1 MKKLDQIK
9 QTISNH
15 MRLDSQELS
24 NLMKELKQLSDKE
37 LEELDN
43 DVELHWESMR
53 EMAQTIENKTDQFHW
68 NNRSRAI
75 RTIRD
80 FVNEGVKREIVRF
93 HNLTKK
99 EQFQEESDQFLFD
112 RRDAIL
118 SVLSEGMSQDQ
129 IPTFVDDLNLVNE
142 VLLERGVA

>member
-99 EQFQEESDQFLFD
+99 EQYQEESDQFLFD

-142 VLLERGVA
+142 VLLVRGVA

>member
-99 EQFQEESDQFLFD
+99 EQYQEESDQFLFD

>member
-15 MRLDSQELS
+15 MRLHSQELS

-99 EQFQEESDQFLFD
+99 EQYQEESDQFLFD

>member
-43 DVELHWESMR
+43 DVELHWDF
-53 EMAQTIENKTDQFHW
+53 TI
-68 NNRSRAI
+68 
-75 RTIRD
+75 
-80 FVNEGVKREIVRF
+80 
-93 HNLTKK
+93 
-99 EQFQEESDQFLFD
+99 
-112 RRDAIL
+112 
-118 SVLSEGMSQDQ
+118 
-129 IPTFVDDLNLVNE
+129 
-142 VLLERGVA
+142 